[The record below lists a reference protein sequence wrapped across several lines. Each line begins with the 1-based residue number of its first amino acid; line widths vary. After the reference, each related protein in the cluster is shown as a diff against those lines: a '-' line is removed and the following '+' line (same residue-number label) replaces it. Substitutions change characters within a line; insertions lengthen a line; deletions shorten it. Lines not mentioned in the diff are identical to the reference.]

1 MVGDAPRRSTPRGS
15 FAGVGQATQPRRAAI
30 PPNTL
35 FYRSQ
40 VKTAAKPRKT
50 RRVCT

>member
-1 MVGDAPRRSTPRGS
+1 MRLGARPHGGLLPEGDRPPNRG
-15 FAGVGQATQPRRAAI
+15 RAAI

-40 VKTAAKPRKT
+40 AKTAAKPRKT